1 MTKDKNKLRIIP
13 LGGLDAIG
21 KNMTVFEYG
30 NDVIIVDC
38 GISFPTEE
46 MPGVDFLIPDF
57 SYAVKNRSKIRAI
70 VITHGHEDHIGGIP
84 HLLQE
89 VSAPIY
95 STRIAIGLIQKRL
108 EEKAPPS
115 EPSFVEIAPRDVVHI
130 GPFTIEFI
138 RVNHSISD
146 GVGIAIQSPVGTVVH
161 TGDFKIDHSPVDGEV
176 TDLYRFA
183 DYGEKGVLLLM
194 SDSTNAEREGYTRSE
209 SVLNPRLID
218 IFSGAKGRVIVASFA
233 SNISRIQQV
242 LNIAQRY
249 NRKVVL
255 SGLTMQK
262 NIEIARSLGYL
273 SYKEDL
279 IVSVKDAG
287 KLPDKKLVIICT
299 GTQGEPM
306 SALSRMAGGT
316 HKHFA
321 LGSGDTV
328 VITASI
334 IPGND
339 RMVNNIINTLM
350 AMGAEVYYEQDKDI
364 HVSGHGSQ
372 EDLKLMIALTK
383 PRFFM
388 PIHGEFKQRKAHAA
402 IAESMGIKPTRV
414 IMAEN
419 GSVVELSPK
428 GFDIVERLK
437 LADTYIDGGAIG
449 DMESGLVKERHVMSQ
464 DGIIVVT
471 LAATR
476 GRVLLPAEILTRG
489 FVDQRNQDI
498 IRVIAS
504 DIEEHVT
511 KLMMDGA
518 RVRDLAPSLKRNI
531 RNHVFRLTRRN
542 PIVEVQI
549 IEV

>member
-1 MTKDKNKLRIIP
+1 MTKDRNKLRIIP

-70 VITHGHEDHIGGIP
+70 IITHGHEDHIGGIP

-183 DYGEKGVLLLM
+183 DFGEKGVLLLM

-209 SVLNPRLID
+209 SVLNPKLID

-402 IAESMGIKPTRV
+402 IAESMGIKPIRV

-419 GSVVELSPK
+419 GSVVELSSK

-464 DGIIVVT
+464 DGIIVVI
-471 LAATR
+471 LAASR

-498 IRVIAS
+498 IRAIAS

>member
-402 IAESMGIKPTRV
+402 IAESMGIKPIRV

>member
-1 MTKDKNKLRIIP
+1 MTKDRNKLRIIP

-70 VITHGHEDHIGGIP
+70 IITHGHEDHIGGIP

-89 VSAPIY
+89 VNAPIY

-316 HKHFA
+316 HKHFV
-321 LGSGDTV
+321 LGAGDTV

-388 PIHGEFKQRKAHAA
+388 PIHGEFKQRKAHAS
-402 IAESMGIKPTRV
+402 IAESMGIKPIRV

-476 GRVLLPAEILTRG
+476 GRVLLPAEILSRG